1 MNTHCASYSSAW
13 GVSWPGPGVGTV
25 IWMLGARR
33 NMPRTAAI
41 IRAINTSPMNM
52 PAKLASRH
60 FQRRSWVSGS
70 SAMAGHKRAAT
81 LRVSFPK
88 P

>member
-1 MNTHCASYSSAW
+1 
-13 GVSWPGPGVGTV
+13 
-25 IWMLGARR
+25 
-33 NMPRTAAI
+33 MPKTAAI

-60 FQRRSWVSGS
+60 FQRRSLVSGS